1 MYSWVAQILKGLCNT
16 EPFMVTQLPPSI
28 TPRQMNLLRIV
39 LALAWSDGNLAKEE
53 ADVMLTS
60 FSQVFATTPESQAA
74 VKQELQGYLVQ
85 DIPLE
90 EVVPKITTQAE
101 KEFVLRLGYEVISA
115 SARTPDEDLINQDE
129 QAIYQKLVNLLKL
142 SSETVQRIE
151 QSAQTALGKNQEKG
165 SNVVDL
171 LTYQLREHLSL

>member
-1 MYSWVAQILKGLCNT
+1 MG
-16 EPFMVTQLPPSI
+16 TQLPPSI

-39 LALAWSDGNLAKEE
+39 LALAWADGNLAKEE
-53 ADVMLTS
+53 ADVMLTN
-60 FSQVFATTPESQAA
+60 FSQVFANTPDDQEA

-90 EVVPKITTQAE
+90 EVVPNITTQAE

-115 SARTPDEDLINQDE
+115 SARTPDEALINQDE
-129 QAIYQKLVNLLKL
+129 QATYEKLVDLLGL
-142 SSETVQRIE
+142 SIGTVQRIE
-151 QSAQTALGKNQEKG
+151 QSAQKALGQNQAQG

-171 LTYQLREHLSL
+171 LTYQLREHLKG

>member
-1 MYSWVAQILKGLCNT
+1 MG
-16 EPFMVTQLPPSI
+16 TQLPPSI

-39 LALAWSDGNLAKEE
+39 LALAWADGSLAKEE
-53 ADVMLTS
+53 AEVMLTQL
-60 FSQVFATTPESQAA
+60 SQVFAPNSDSQEAI
-74 VKQELQGYLVQ
+74 KQELKSYLVQ

-90 EVVPKITTQAE
+90 ELVPKLNTQTE
-101 KEFVLRLGYEVISA
+101 KEFVLRLGYEVISS

-129 QAIYQKLVNLLKL
+129 QAIYQKLVQLLDL
-142 SSETVQRIE
+142 PSITVERIE
-151 QSAQTALGKNQEKG
+151 QSAQAALGKTQAQG

>member
-1 MYSWVAQILKGLCNT
+1 MG
-16 EPFMVTQLPPSI
+16 TQLPPSI

-39 LALAWSDGNLAKEE
+39 LALAWADGNLAKEE

-60 FSQVFATTPESQAA
+60 FSQVFATSPENRE
-74 VKQELQGYLVQ
+74 VIKQELQGYLVQ

-90 EVVPKITTQAE
+90 EVVPSITTQTE

-129 QAIYQKLVNLLKL
+129 QAIYQKLVDLLDL
-142 SSETVQRIE
+142 PSETVQRIE
-151 QSAQTALGKNQEKG
+151 QSAQTALGKNQAKG
-165 SNVVDL
+165 NYVVDL
-171 LTYQLREHLSL
+171 LTYQLREHLSV

>member
-1 MYSWVAQILKGLCNT
+1 MG
-16 EPFMVTQLPPSI
+16 TQLPPSI

-39 LALAWSDGNLAKEE
+39 LALAWADGSLAKEE
-53 ADVMLTS
+53 ADVMLTN
-60 FSQVFATTPESQAA
+60 FSRVFANTPEGQEAT
-74 VKQELQGYLVQ
+74 KQELRSYLVQ

-90 EVVPKITTQAE
+90 ELVPKLTTQTE

-115 SARTPDEDLINQDE
+115 SARTPDEELINQDE
-129 QAIYQKLVNLLKL
+129 QAIYQKLIELLDL
-142 SSETVQRIE
+142 PATTVERIE
-151 QSAQTALGKNQEKG
+151 QSAQTALGKTQAKG